1 MKSWKRDSLSHT
13 GASTPC
19 VQIAF
24 SPAEAMAPAPVA
36 SPPAAARTCHAWLI
50 SAIKMTMGM
59 GTPTIKSKIE
69 RMLKPPYVAMSNISI
84 KRRFLEPQSEGAPAQ
99 RSAERKGLGKFRR
112 TR

>member
-1 MKSWKRDSLSHT
+1 
-13 GASTPC
+13 
-19 VQIAF
+19 
-24 SPAEAMAPAPVA
+24 
-36 SPPAAARTCHAWLI
+36 
-50 SAIKMTMGM
+50 MTMGM